1 MPASKPAA
9 SSTRR
14 ASRAAKSAAATP
26 AATNGP
32 REVLIAPAIN
42 LQRIVKSVDP
52 LGQAGAALERTLT
65 PLRAA
70 AVTKIFT
77 GFDLVHR
84 SLFNIGA
91 ILKQPPLP
99 AVLLG
104 IVEQPGGGPAVGV
117 QVELNPATL
126 GATGDPVW
134 GLTDGAGHFQ
144 LTPSPGLLIPAG
156 GVQLTVQ
163 GATARVA
170 VTVAANQVASNG
182 ALGVIVLPQAV
193 APMPQSIIASLA
205 NIAGGLSGGGQ
216 PAPPPPAATL
226 PTVTLG
232 EDNGCQ
238 LTYNGQT
245 AIDRFPYGVFF
256 RLVAPQLSIVQTFHW
271 TRLGN
276 AQIPLPLYE
285 GQVSALSGVSSY
297 ADRVPVEQPL
307 GVDGFRDQIMGM
319 GADGTFVSDE
329 TVPMAA
335 TLGLGYVLRLA
346 QRWTFQGLA
355 LGDLVYSLPL
365 APGEQQQVAV
375 FERTDTAS
383 VFESETLSE
392 SQAEQQIA
400 LADTST
406 YATFN
411 SAFDEAASGGS
422 SFSTHSDTSSWGVNF
437 LVAAG
442 GGGSSDSNGV
452 SNSWMQG
459 QRDAAENAAQTTH
472 SAAENQ
478 ASARRN
484 AARTGMRLASSS
496 ESEQVTTKTIT
507 NHNHLHALTMQYWE
521 VQRLYDVRTDVEG
534 LDFVCLVPMQ
544 IVRFMPPG
552 QPLTVGNPGALTASR
567 QAVLDRYAAII
578 KHIDVLA
585 TALPRAFQKG
595 LETLRQF
602 AGDPSAQVEPFG
614 GAAEDVIKFT
624 LVGTFIPGEEV
635 WINAV
640 TARGTRVGPAKLAP
654 PAGFALPENQ
664 FQTQDDL
671 LARLR
676 LLRVAPTGFS
686 GALALPPTLDRTQIV
701 GFEITRSF
709 RQIDYTLASPSVQN
723 LQQINGLLGG
733 LAASWLGEFLTA
745 QGPALSVPPVT
756 VHLNPA
762 QLERELGGPMVFQF
776 SASIEE
782 FDASGSPV
790 PSGTGETYANDNL
803 FGVTL
808 PPTPYPVPA
817 LQLAPM
823 LRYNEIL
830 TIEMMA
836 QHVVR
841 NTTRYS
847 KAIWASLTDEERAI
861 LLDQYTIGVP
871 PNGIA
876 DASQMIPLLDCVQNK
891 VLGFFG
897 NSMILPFSIPQ
908 SVTDAINQQQQ
919 QVAAGADQ
927 QAPAPAFDPV
937 QIKQS
942 LLAYQQQSFVS
953 PQSIIALPTRGVLGE
968 AVLGHCAS
976 GEKLDLTRFWNWQDS
991 PSDTAPAISPVT
1003 LPTTTPSIADT
1014 LTAPNT
1020 LGQLPSLINNVLTA
1034 PSPDTSLLK
1043 AMGQAAASQKD
1054 FSTALTGQAQL
1065 ASMITNAQNV
1075 SNSARAD
1082 ALKAATDLQS
1092 QAMATVGNIVGGIYG
1107 GNPTAGSSAA
1117 SAVKGGG
1124 SGGGGGSGA
1133 KGQGTSTAKSPKGK
1147 SATGGNAA
1155 GNAGDPAGDAGD
1167 AAGAA
1172 GDAGDAAG
1180 AGDLAGDAGALL
1192 A

>member
-1 MPASKPAA
+1 MA
-9 SSTRR
+9 SSKRTRR
-14 ASRAAKSAAATP
+14 NSTAAAANAPDAVRTSAA
-26 AATNGP
+26 
-32 REVLIAPAIN
+32 VN
-42 LQRIVKSVDP
+42 LKRVVKSVDP
-52 LGQAGAALERTLT
+52 LGAAGVTLEKTLT

-84 SLFNIGA
+84 SLLNIGT
-91 ILKQPPLP
+91 ILQQQPVPTL
-99 AVLLG
+99 LLG
-104 IVEQPGGGPAVGV
+104 LVEQPGGSPAVGV
-117 QVELNPATL
+117 QVELAPASL
-126 GATGDPVW
+126 SATGDPVW
-134 GLTDGAGHFQ
+134 ALTDGAGHFQ
-144 LTPSPGLLIPAG
+144 LTPPPGLLIPAG
-156 GVQLTVQ
+156 GLPLTVQ
-163 GATARVA
+163 GATARVG
-170 VTVAANQVASNG
+170 VTVPANQVASNG
-182 ALGVIVLPQAV
+182 ALGVIVLPQTV

-205 NIAGGLSGGGQ
+205 NIAGGLSGGQQ
-216 PAPPPPAATL
+216 PAPPPPAAAV

-232 EDNGCQ
+232 DDKGCQ
-238 LTYNGQT
+238 LIYSGQPS
-245 AIDRFPYGVFF
+245 IDRFPYGVFF
-256 RLVAPQLSIVQTFHW
+256 RLVAPQLSIVQTFQW
-271 TRLGN
+271 TRFGN
-276 AQIPLPLYE
+276 VRIPLPVYQ
-285 GQVSALSGVSSY
+285 GQFGTITAASY
-297 ADRVPVEQPL
+297 ADRLPVEQPL
-307 GVDGFRDQIMGM
+307 AVDGFRDQIMGLDA
-319 GADGTFVSDE
+319 GGTFGSDE

-335 TLGLGYVLRLA
+335 TLGLGYVLRLG

-365 APGEQQQVAV
+365 SPGEQQQVAV

-392 SQAEQQIA
+392 SQAQQQIA

-406 YATFN
+406 NATFN
-411 SAFDEAASGGS
+411 SAFNEAASGGS

-442 GGGSSDSNGV
+442 GGGSSDSSGV
-452 SNSWMQG
+452 SNAWMQG
-459 QRDAAENAAQTTH
+459 QRDAAENAAQATH

-478 ASARRN
+478 ASARRT
-484 AARTGMRLASSS
+484 AARTGMRLATSS

-521 VQRLYDVRTDVEG
+521 VQRLYDVRTVVED

-578 KHIDVLA
+578 KNIDVLA
-585 TALPRAFQKG
+585 TALPRGFQRG
-595 LETLRQF
+595 LATLRQF

-614 GAAEDVIKFT
+614 GAAEDVIQFA
-624 LVGTFIPGEEV
+624 LWGTFIPGEEV
-635 WINAV
+635 WISAV
-640 TARGTRVGPAKLAP
+640 TATGTRVGPTKLTP
-654 PAGFALPENQ
+654 PDGFKLPDNQ

-671 LARLR
+671 LAYLRTQRL
-676 LLRVAPTGFS
+676 VQTKFS
-686 GALALPPTLDRTQIV
+686 GALALRPTLDRTQVV

-709 RQIDYTLASPSVQN
+709 RQIDYTLVPTAVQN
-723 LQQINGLLGG
+723 LQRINDVLGNPADW
-733 LAASWLGEFLTA
+733 LANFLTA
-745 QGPALSVPPVT
+745 QGSTLSVPPVT
-756 VHLNPA
+756 VHLGPS
-762 QLERELGGPMVFQF
+762 QLENELGGPMAFQF
-776 SASIEE
+776 TAAIEE
-782 FDASGSPV
+782 FDASGNPT
-790 PSGTGETYANDNL
+790 PPANGETYASDSL
-803 FGVTL
+803 FGITL

-847 KAIWASLTDEERAI
+847 KAVWASLTDEERAI
-861 LLDQYTIGVP
+861 LLDEYTIGVP
-871 PNGIA
+871 ANGIA
-876 DASQMIPLLDCVQNK
+876 DASQMIPLLDCIQNK

-897 NSMILPFSIPQ
+897 NSMIVPFSIPQ
-908 SVTDAINQQQQ
+908 SVTDTINQQQ
-919 QVAAGADQ
+919 AEGDAKGK
-927 QAPAPAFDPV
+927 AFDPV

-968 AVLGHCAS
+968 AVLGHCPS

-991 PSDTAPAISPVT
+991 PSDTAPTISPVT

-1034 PSPDTSLLK
+1034 PAPDTSLLK

-1054 FSTALTGQAQL
+1054 FDTALTGQTQL
-1065 ASMITNAQNV
+1065 ASLLTNAQNV

-1117 SAVKGGG
+1117 AAVKGGG
-1124 SGGGGGSGA
+1124 SGANSGSAGKGTSKDTSAKKKSGTSNDAKSKSDTGDGA
-1133 KGQGTSTAKSPKGK
+1133 KGNGD
-1147 SATGGNAA
+1147 TGDDAA
-1155 GNAGDPAGDAGD
+1155 GNGGTDI
-1167 AAGAA
+1167 
-1172 GDAGDAAG
+1172 
-1180 AGDLAGDAGALL
+1180 LEV
-1192 A
+1192 

>member
-1 MPASKPAA
+1 MGRLLVPSSKQAP
-9 SSTRR
+9 SSSRR
-14 ASRAAKSAAATP
+14 ASRAATP
-26 AATNGP
+26 AASKRPGAAVDVPST
-32 REVLIAPAIN
+32 N

-52 LGQAGAALERTLT
+52 LGAAGARLENVLT

-70 AVTKIFT
+70 AVSKIFT
-77 GFDLVHR
+77 GFDQVHR
-84 SLFNIGA
+84 SLFNIGT

-99 AVLLG
+99 PVLLG
-104 IVEQPGGGPAVGV
+104 IVEQPGGAPAVGV
-117 QVELNPATL
+117 QVALDPAAL

-134 GLTDGAGHFQ
+134 ALTDAAGHFQ
-144 LTPSPGLLIPAG
+144 LKPPAGLLVPAG
-156 GVQLTVQ
+156 GLPLTVQ

-170 VTVAANQVASNG
+170 VTVAAGQVASNG
-182 ALGVIVLPQAV
+182 ALGVIALPQV
-193 APMPQSIIASLA
+193 VTPMPQSIIASLA
-205 NIAGGLSGGGQ
+205 SIAGGLSGGGQ
-216 PAPPPPAATL
+216 PAPPPVAAAV

-232 EDNGCQ
+232 QEDGCQ
-238 LTYNGQT
+238 LIYNGQA

-256 RLVAPQLSIVQTFHW
+256 RLVAPQLSIVQSFRWH
-271 TRLGN
+271 RLGE
-276 AQIPLPLYE
+276 ARIPLPVYQ
-285 GQVSALSGVSSY
+285 GQAGGISGESSY

-307 GVDGFRDQIMGM
+307 GVDGFRDQIMGL
-319 GADGTFVSDE
+319 GPGGTFGSDE

-383 VFESETLSE
+383 VFESETLSQ

-406 YATFN
+406 HATFN

-422 SFSTHSDTSSWGVNF
+422 SFATHSDTSSWGANF

-472 SAAENQ
+472 SAAESQ

-496 ESEQVTTKTIT
+496 ESEQVTTRTIT

-521 VQRLYDVRTDVEG
+521 VQRLYDVRTVVED

-552 QPLTVGNPGALTASR
+552 QPLTVGDPGVLTASR

-578 KHIDVLA
+578 KHVDVLA
-585 TALPRAFQKG
+585 TALPRNFQKG
-595 LETLRQF
+595 LVTLRQF

-614 GAAEDVIKFT
+614 GAAQDVIQFS
-624 LVGTFIPGEEV
+624 LSGTFIPGEGV
-635 WINAV
+635 WISAV
-640 TARGTRVGPAKLAP
+640 TATGTRVGPAWLSPPDGFKLP
-654 PAGFALPENQ
+654 DDQ
-664 FQTQDDL
+664 FQTRDDL
-671 LARLR
+671 LAYLR
-676 LLRVAPTGFS
+676 ALRFLQTKFT

-709 RQIDYTLASPSVQN
+709 RQIDYTLAPSAVQN
-723 LQQINGLLGG
+723 LQKINDALGNPADW
-733 LAASWLGEFLTA
+733 LANFITA
-745 QGPALSVPPVT
+745 QGATLSVPPVT
-756 VHLNPA
+756 VHLSPSV
-762 QLERELGGPMVFQF
+762 LEGELGGPMIFQF
-776 SASIEE
+776 TAGIEE
-782 FDASGSPV
+782 FDASGNPL
-790 PSGTGETYANDNL
+790 PSGKGETYANDSL

-817 LQLAPM
+817 LQLAPV

-830 TIEMMA
+830 TIESMA

-847 KAIWASLTDEERAI
+847 KAVWASLTDEERAI

-871 PNGIA
+871 SNGIA

-908 SVTDAINQQQQ
+908 SVTDAINRQQQA
-919 QVAAGADQ
+919 AAGEGQ
-927 QAPAPAFDPV
+927 QGLAFDPV
-937 QIKQS
+937 QVKQS

-953 PQSIIALPTRGVLGE
+953 PQSTIALPTRGVLGE
-968 AVLGHCAS
+968 AVLGHCPS

-1014 LTAPNT
+1014 LTAPNS
-1020 LGQLPSLINNVLTA
+1020 LGQLPSLINNVLAA

-1043 AMGQAAASQKD
+1043 ALGEAAASQKD
-1054 FSTALTGQAQL
+1054 FSTSLTGQAQL
-1065 ASMITNAQNV
+1065 ASLITNAQNV

-1082 ALKAATDLQS
+1082 ALKQATDLQS

-1117 SAVKGGG
+1117 AAVKGGG
-1124 SGGGGGSGA
+1124 SAGA
-1133 KGQGTSTAKSPKGK
+1133 GQGKSNAKPKAKSSKDSSGSSDK
-1147 SATGGNAA
+1147 AA
-1155 GNAGDPAGDAGD
+1155 GDSAGSGDAG
-1167 AAGAA
+1167 A
-1172 GDAGDAAG
+1172 GDAG
-1180 AGDLAGDAGALL
+1180 AGDLAGSAGDLL

>member
-1 MPASKPAA
+1 MPTSGNA
-9 SSTRR
+9 SSSPRR
-14 ASRAAKSAAATP
+14 TSRAASAAPGETL
-26 AATNGP
+26 T
-32 REVLIAPAIN
+32 APAVN
-42 LQRIVKSVDP
+42 LQRIVQSVDP
-52 LGQAGAALERTLT
+52 LGQSGAALEATLT

-70 AVTKIFT
+70 AVTKIYT

-84 SLFNIGA
+84 SLTNIGA
-91 ILKQPPLP
+91 ILQQSPLP
-99 AVLLG
+99 SVLLG
-104 IVEQPGGGPAVGV
+104 LLQQPGGGPAVGV
-117 QVELNPATL
+117 QVELNPAAL

-134 GLTDGAGHFQ
+134 ALTDGAGHFT
-144 LTPSPGLLIPAG
+144 LTPPPGLLIPAG
-156 GVQLTVQ
+156 GVPFTVQ
-163 GATARVA
+163 GATVSAE
-170 VTVAANQVASNG
+170 VTVAANRIASNG
-182 ALGVIVLPQAV
+182 VLGVIVLPQTV
-193 APMPQSIIASLA
+193 DPMPQSIIASLA
-205 NIAGGLSGGGQ
+205 NITAGLSGGAQ
-216 PAPPPPAATL
+216 PVTPPPAAAL
-226 PTVTLG
+226 PRVTLG

-238 LTYNGQT
+238 LTYNGQA

-256 RLVAPQLSIVQTFHW
+256 RLVAPQLSIVQAFHW
-271 TRLGN
+271 TRFSGVR
-276 AQIPLPLYE
+276 IPLPLYQ
-285 GQVSALSGVSSY
+285 GQIGGVSGAASY
-297 ADRVPVEQPL
+297 TDRVPVEQPL
-307 GVDGFRDQIMGM
+307 AVDGFRDQIMGL
-319 GADGTFVSDE
+319 GAGGTFVSDE

-335 TLGLGYVLRLA
+335 TLGLGYVLKLS

-355 LGDLVYSLPL
+355 LGNLVYSLPL

-406 YATFN
+406 FATFN

-422 SFSTHSDTSSWGVNF
+422 SFATKSDTSSWGVNF

-442 GGGSSDSNGV
+442 GGGSSDSSGV
-452 SNSWMQG
+452 SNSWLQG
-459 QRDAAENAAQTTH
+459 QRDSAQNAAQTTH

-484 AARTGMRLASSS
+484 AARTGMRLATSS

-521 VQRLYDVRTDVEG
+521 VQRLYDVRTEVND

-585 TALPRAFQKG
+585 TALPRQFQKG
-595 LETLRQF
+595 LATLRQF

-614 GAAEDVIKFT
+614 GAAEDVIQFN
-624 LVGTFIPGEEV
+624 LMGTFIPGEEV

-640 TARGTRVGPAKLAP
+640 TGRGTRVGPARLAP

-664 FQTQDDL
+664 FQSQDDL
-671 LARLR
+671 LAFLR
-676 LLRVAPTGFS
+676 ALRVAPTGFT

-709 RQIDYTLASPSVQN
+709 RQIDYTLASPPVQT
-723 LQQINGLLGG
+723 LQQINGFFGG
-733 LAASWLGEFLTA
+733 TGSDWLGDFLTA
-745 QGPALSVPPVT
+745 QGSALSVPPVT
-756 VHLNPA
+756 VHLTPS
-762 QLERELGGPMVFQF
+762 QLESELGGPMIFQF
-776 SASIEE
+776 IAGIEE
-782 FDASGSPV
+782 FDASGNPI
-790 PSGTGETYANDNL
+790 PSGKGETYANDNL

-836 QHVVR
+836 QHVIR

-847 KAIWASLTDEERAI
+847 KAVWASLTDEERAI
-861 LLDQYTIGVP
+861 LLDEYTIGVP
-871 PNGIA
+871 TNGIA

-908 SVTDAINQQQQ
+908 SVTDAINEQQ
-919 QVAAGADQ
+919 QVPVGEAG
-927 QAPAPAFDPV
+927 QAPAAPAFDPV

-953 PQSIIALPTRGVLGE
+953 PQSIIALPTQGVLGE
-968 AVLGHCAS
+968 AVLGHCPS

-1003 LPTTTPSIADT
+1003 LPTTSPSIADT

-1020 LGQLPSLINNVLTA
+1020 LGQLPSLINNVLSA

-1043 AMGQAAASQKD
+1043 AMSQAAASQKD
-1054 FSTALTGQAQL
+1054 FDTGLTGQAQL

-1075 SNSARAD
+1075 SNAARGD

-1124 SGGGGGSGA
+1124 SGGGGASAGKA
-1133 KGQGTSTAKSPKGK
+1133 KGK
-1147 SATGGNAA
+1147 SKAKSAKGTSNNGGGGGGAGTGGDAS
-1155 GNAGDPAGDAGD
+1155 GGAGDAGD
-1167 AAGAA
+1167 AAG
-1172 GDAGDAAG
+1172 G
-1180 AGDLAGDAGALL
+1180 ADLAGDAGDLL

>member
-1 MPASKPAA
+1 MATSKRAP
-9 SSTRR
+9 SSTGT
-14 ASRAAKSAAATP
+14 AATAAANVP
-26 AATNGP
+26 DAVAT
-32 REVLIAPAIN
+32 APAIN
-42 LQRIVKSVDP
+42 LQRVVKSVDP
-52 LGQAGAALERTLT
+52 LGQAGAELEKTLT
-65 PLRAA
+65 PLRAM

-77 GFDLVHR
+77 GFDQVHR
-84 SLFNIGA
+84 SLINIGA
-91 ILKQPPLP
+91 ILQLQPLP

-104 IVEQPGGGPAVGV
+104 IVQQPGGSPAIGV
-117 QVELNPATL
+117 QVELFPTAL

-134 GLTDGAGHFQ
+134 ALTDSTGHFQ
-144 LTPSPGLLIPAG
+144 LQSPPGLLIPAAG
-156 GVQLTVQ
+156 LPLTVQ
-163 GATARVA
+163 GATVRVD
-170 VTVAANQVASNG
+170 VTVAANLIASNG
-182 ALGVIVLPQAV
+182 ALGVITLPQAV
-193 APMPQSIIASLA
+193 SPMPQSIIASLA

-216 PAPPPPAATL
+216 PAPPPPAVAV

-238 LTYNGQT
+238 LTYNGQPS
-245 AIDRFPYGVFF
+245 IDRFPYGVFF
-256 RLVAPQLSIVQTFHW
+256 RLVAPQLSIFQAFHR
-271 TRLGN
+271 TRFGGID
-276 AQIPLPLYE
+276 IPLPVYAN
-285 GQVSALSGVSSY
+285 QANGVLGTSSY

-307 GVDGFRDQIMGM
+307 GVDGFRDQIMGL
-319 GADGTFVSDE
+319 GSGGTFVSDE

-335 TLGLGYVLRLA
+335 TLGLGYVLKLA

-383 VFESETLSE
+383 VFESESLTE
-392 SQAEQQIA
+392 SQAQQQQA

-406 YATFN
+406 NATFN
-411 SAFDEAASGGS
+411 SAFNEAASGGS

-442 GGGSSDSNGV
+442 GGGSSDSSGV

-478 ASARRN
+478 ASARRS
-484 AARTGMRLASSS
+484 AARTGMRLATSS

-521 VQRLYDVRTDVEG
+521 VQRLYDVRTVVED

-544 IVRFMPPG
+544 VVRFMPPG
-552 QPLTVGNPGALTASR
+552 QPLTVGNPATLTASR
-567 QAVLDRYAAII
+567 QAVLNRYAAII

-585 TALPRAFQKG
+585 TALPRPFQKG
-595 LETLRQF
+595 LTTLRQF

-614 GAAEDVIKFT
+614 GAAEDVIQFT
-624 LVGTFIPGEEV
+624 LWGTFVPGEEV

-640 TARGTRVGPAKLAP
+640 TSIGTRVGPAKLAP
-654 PAGFALPENQ
+654 AGGAFNLPDNLYQSE
-664 FQTQDDL
+664 DDVL
-671 LARLR
+671 GALR
-676 LLRVAPTGFS
+676 LLRLEQRQFN

-709 RQIDYTLASPSVQN
+709 RQIDYTLASPALQN
-723 LQQINGLLGG
+723 LQQINGTFGG
-733 LAASWLGEFLTA
+733 TAADWLADFFAA

-756 VHLNPA
+756 VHLNPS

-776 SASIEE
+776 TAKIEE
-782 FDASGSPV
+782 FDSSGNPL
-790 PSGTGETYANDNL
+790 PSGNGETYANDNL

-830 TIEMMA
+830 TIETMA

-871 PNGIA
+871 PNGVA

-908 SVTDAINQQQQ
+908 SVTDSLNQQANANQPPAN
-919 QVAAGADQ
+919 VAVERPAAA
-927 QAPAPAFDPV
+927 QAPTPAFDPV

-968 AVLGHCAS
+968 AVLGHCPS

-991 PSDTAPAISPVT
+991 PSDTAPTISPVT
-1003 LPTTTPSIADT
+1003 LPTTTPSIADN

-1054 FSTALTGQAQL
+1054 FDTALTGQTQL
-1065 ASMITNAQNV
+1065 AGLLTNAQNV

-1117 SAVKGGG
+1117 SAVRG
-1124 SGGGGGSGA
+1124 GGGGGSAA
-1133 KGQGTSTAKSPKGK
+1133 KDKPAGKDKPAAKDKTAKDKK
-1147 SATGGNAA
+1147 STTGDSQDKSDASDQTTDASDAA
-1155 GNAGDPAGDAGD
+1155 DAGD
-1167 AAGAA
+1167 VM
-1172 GDAGDAAG
+1172 DV
-1180 AGDLAGDAGALL
+1180 
-1192 A
+1192 

>member
-1 MPASKPAA
+1 VPASKRAA
-9 SSTRR
+9 SSTRG
-14 ASRAAKSAAATP
+14 ASQAATP
-26 AATNGP
+26 AAANGP
-32 REVLIAPAIN
+32 SGALTPPTIN
-42 LQRIVKSVDP
+42 LQRIVQSVDP
-52 LGQAGAALERTLT
+52 LGQAGAALESTLT

-84 SLFNIGA
+84 SLTNIGA
-91 ILKQPPLP
+91 ILQQPPLP

-104 IVEQPGGGPAVGV
+104 LVEQPGGAPAVGV

-134 GLTDGAGHFQ
+134 ALTNGVGHFQ
-144 LTPSPGLLIPAG
+144 LTSPPGLLIPAG
-156 GVQLTVQ
+156 GLQLTVQ
-163 GATARVA
+163 GATVRVA
-170 VTVAANQVASNG
+170 VTVPANQVASSG
-182 ALGVIVLPQAV
+182 AVGVIVLPQVV

-216 PAPPPPAATL
+216 PAPPAPTAAL

-232 EDNGCQ
+232 EDDGCQ
-238 LTYNGQT
+238 LTYNGQA

-271 TRLGN
+271 ARLGN
-276 AQIPLPLYE
+276 ARIPLPLYE
-285 GQVSALSGVSSY
+285 GQAGVFSGTSSY

-307 GVDGFRDQIMGM
+307 GVDGFRDQIMGL
-319 GADGTFVSDE
+319 GANGTFGSDE

-335 TLGLGYVLRLA
+335 TLGLGYVLKLA
-346 QRWTFQGLA
+346 QRWTYQGLA

-375 FERTDTAS
+375 FERIDTAS

-392 SQAEQQIA
+392 SQAQQQIA

-406 YATFN
+406 NATFN

-521 VQRLYDVRTDVEG
+521 VQRLYDVRTEVED

-552 QPLTVGNPGALTASR
+552 QPLTVGDPNALTASR

-602 AGDPSAQVEPFG
+602 AGDPSAEVEPFG
-614 GAAEDVIKFT
+614 GAAEDVIKFN
-624 LVGTFIPGEEV
+624 LLGTFIPGEEV

-640 TARGTRVGPAKLAP
+640 TAMGTRVGPAKLAP

-676 LLRVAPTGFS
+676 LQRVVPTPFS

-756 VHLNPA
+756 VHLTPSK
-762 QLERELGGPMVFQF
+762 LESELGGPMVFQF
-776 SASIEE
+776 TANIEE
-782 FDASGSPV
+782 FDATGNPL
-790 PSGTGETYANDNL
+790 PTGKGETYANDNL

-836 QHVVR
+836 QHVLR

-847 KAIWASLTDEERAI
+847 KAVWASLTDEERAI

-919 QVAAGADQ
+919 APAGADG
-927 QAPAPAFDPV
+927 QAQAPAFDPV

-968 AVLGHCAS
+968 AVLGHCPS

-1065 ASMITNAQNV
+1065 ASLITNAQNV

-1124 SGGGGGSGA
+1124 SGSGGGSGA
-1133 KGQGTSTAKSPKGK
+1133 KGTGKSTNSAKGK
-1147 SATGGNAA
+1147 SAGGANAA
-1155 GNAGDPAGDAGD
+1155 GGAGDAAGNAGD

>member
-1 MPASKPAA
+1 MPASKRAA

-14 ASRAAKSAAATP
+14 TSRAATP
-26 AATNGP
+26 AAANGP
-32 REVLIAPAIN
+32 GEVLKAPAIN
-42 LQRIVKSVDP
+42 LQRIVQSVDP
-52 LGQAGAALERTLT
+52 LGQAGAALESTLT

-91 ILKQPPLP
+91 ILQQPPLP

-104 IVEQPGGGPAVGV
+104 LVEQPGGGPAVGV

-134 GLTDGAGHFQ
+134 ALTNGAGHFL
-144 LTPSPGLLIPAG
+144 LTPPPGLLIPAG
-156 GVQLTVQ
+156 GLQLTVQ

-170 VTVAANQVASNG
+170 VTVPANQVASNG
-182 ALGVIVLPQAV
+182 AVGVIVLPQVV

-216 PAPPPPAATL
+216 PAPPAPTAAL

-238 LTYNGQT
+238 LTYNGQA

-271 TRLGN
+271 ARLGN
-276 AQIPLPLYE
+276 ARIPLPLYE
-285 GQVSALSGVSSY
+285 GQAGVFSGVSSY

-307 GVDGFRDQIMGM
+307 GIDGFRDQIMGL
-319 GADGTFVSDE
+319 GADGTFGSDE

-335 TLGLGYVLRLA
+335 TLGLGYVLKLA
-346 QRWTFQGLA
+346 QRWTYQGLA

-375 FERTDTAS
+375 FERTDIAS

-392 SQAEQQIA
+392 SQAQQQIA

-406 YATFN
+406 NATFN

-478 ASARRN
+478 ASARRS

-521 VQRLYDVRTDVEG
+521 VQRLYDVRTEVED

-552 QPLTVGNPGALTASR
+552 QPLTVGDPNALTASR

-578 KHIDVLA
+578 KHIDVLG

-614 GAAEDVIKFT
+614 GVAEDVIQFN
-624 LVGTFIPGEEV
+624 LMGTFIPGEEV

-640 TARGTRVGPAKLAP
+640 TAMGTRVGPAKLAP

-676 LLRVAPTGFS
+676 LQRVAPTPFS

-745 QGPALSVPPVT
+745 QGSALSVPPVT
-756 VHLNPA
+756 VHLTPSK
-762 QLERELGGPMVFQF
+762 LESELGGPMVFQF
-776 SASIEE
+776 TANIEE
-782 FDASGSPV
+782 FDAAGNPL
-790 PSGTGETYANDNL
+790 PTGKGETYANDNL

-847 KAIWASLTDEERAI
+847 KAVWASLTDEERAI

-919 QVAAGADQ
+919 AAAGADA
-927 QAPAPAFDPV
+927 QAQAPAFDPV

-968 AVLGHCAS
+968 AVLGHCPS

-1043 AMGQAAASQKD
+1043 ALGQAAASQKD

-1065 ASMITNAQNV
+1065 ASLITNAQNV

-1124 SGGGGGSGA
+1124 SGNGGGSGA
-1133 KGQGTSTAKSPKGK
+1133 KGTGKSTKSAKGK
-1147 SATGGNAA
+1147 SAAGGNTAGGAGDAA
-1155 GNAGDPAGDAGD
+1155 GNAGD

>member
-1 MPASKPAA
+1 VPTSRRAASKSRTATA
-9 SSTRR
+9 STGSPNE
-14 ASRAAKSAAATP
+14 AV
-26 AATNGP
+26 G
-32 REVLIAPAIN
+32 APSIN
-42 LQRIVKSVDP
+42 LQRIVRSVDP
-52 LGQAGAALERTLT
+52 LSQAGAALQTTLT

-70 AVTKIFT
+70 AVTKIYT
-77 GFDLVHR
+77 AFDLVHR
-84 SLFNIGA
+84 GLINIGT
-91 ILKQPPLP
+91 ILQQSPLP

-104 IVEQPGGGPAVGV
+104 LVEQPGGGPAVGV
-117 QVELNPATL
+117 QVELAPSAL
-126 GATGDPVW
+126 GGTGDPVW
-134 GLTDGAGHFQ
+134 ALTDGAGHFQ
-144 LTPSPGLLIPAG
+144 LTPPPGLLIPAG
-156 GVQLTVQ
+156 GLPLTVQ
-163 GATARVA
+163 GATARVT
-170 VTVAANQVASNG
+170 VTVAANLIASNG

-216 PAPPPPAATL
+216 PVPAPPAAAV

-238 LTYNGQT
+238 LTYNGQ
-245 AIDRFPYGVFF
+245 ASIDRFPYGVFY
-256 RLVAPQLSIVQTFHW
+256 RLVAPQLSIFQAFHW
-271 TRLGN
+271 TRFGGIR
-276 AQIPLPLYE
+276 IPLPAYL
-285 GQVSALSGVSSY
+285 GQAAGVLGESSY
-297 ADRVPVEQPL
+297 TDRVPVEQPL
-307 GVDGFRDQIMGM
+307 AVDGFRDQIMGL
-319 GADGTFVSDE
+319 GAGGTFVSDE

-335 TLGLGYVLRLA
+335 TLGLGYVLKLS

-392 SQAEQQIA
+392 SQAQQQLA

-406 YATFN
+406 NATFN
-411 SAFDEAASGGS
+411 SAFEEAASGGS
-422 SFSTHSDTSSWGVNF
+422 SFHTNSDTVSGGANF
-437 LVAAG
+437 LVWSASA
-442 GGGSSDSNGV
+442 GSSSSSGN

-459 QRDAAENAAQTTH
+459 QRDAAEDAAQTTH

-484 AARTGMRLASSS
+484 AARTGMRLATSS
-496 ESEQVTTKTIT
+496 ESEQITTRTIT

-521 VQRLYDVRTDVEG
+521 VQRLYDVRTAVDDLE
-534 LDFVCLVPMQ
+534 FVCLVPMQ

-552 QPLTVGNPGALTASR
+552 QPLTVGDPGTLTASR
-567 QAVLDRYAAII
+567 QAVLNRYAAII

-585 TALPRAFQKG
+585 VALPRSFQKG
-595 LETLRQF
+595 LATLRQF

-624 LVGTFIPGEEV
+624 LMGTFIPGEDV
-635 WINAV
+635 WISAV
-640 TARGTRVGPAKLAP
+640 TATGTRVGPAKLAP
-654 PAGFALPENQ
+654 PSGFTIPENK
-664 FQTQDDL
+664 FQSQDDL
-671 LARLR
+671 LAYLR
-676 LLRVAPTGFS
+676 LLRIAPTAFS

-709 RQIDYTLASPSVQN
+709 RQIDYTLASTPTHN
-723 LQQINGLLGG
+723 LQEIAGIIGAVTGDWLGDF
-733 LAASWLGEFLTA
+733 LAA
-745 QGPALSVPPVT
+745 QGSNLSVPPVT
-756 VHLNPA
+756 VHLSPS
-762 QLERELGGPMVFQF
+762 QLERELGGPLLYQF
-776 SASIEE
+776 LASIEE
-782 FDASGSPV
+782 FDASGNPV
-790 PSGTGETYANDNL
+790 ASGKGETYANDSL
-803 FGVTL
+803 FGITL

-830 TIEMMA
+830 TVEMMA

-847 KAIWASLTDEERAI
+847 KAVWASLTDEERAI
-861 LLDQYTIGVP
+861 LLDEYTIGVP
-871 PNGIA
+871 PNGIE

-919 QVAAGADQ
+919 VQVPGDG
-927 QAPAPAFDPV
+927 QAPPAPAFDPV

-968 AVLGHCAS
+968 AVLGHCPS
-976 GEKLDLTRFWNWQDS
+976 GEKLDMTRFWNWQDS
-991 PSDTAPAISPVT
+991 PSDTAPAIAPVT

-1014 LTAPNT
+1014 LTAPNS
-1020 LGQLPSLINNVLTA
+1020 LGQLPTLINNVLTA

-1054 FSTALTGQAQL
+1054 FDTALTGQTQL
-1065 ASMITNAQNV
+1065 ASLITNAQNV

-1117 SAVKGGG
+1117 SAIKSGG
-1124 SGGGGGSGA
+1124 SGDAGGSKA
-1133 KGQGTSTAKSPKGK
+1133 KGKAKPKAAPAKDK
-1147 SATGGNAA
+1147 SDKGDKKDDSGDK
-1155 GNAGDPAGDAGD
+1155 AGDGGDAGD
-1167 AAGAA
+1167 AGAA
-1172 GDAGDAAG
+1172 DNAG
-1180 AGDLAGDAGALL
+1180 AGDLADNAGTLL

>member
-1 MPASKPAA
+1 MAPSKRVP
-9 SSTRR
+9 SS
-14 ASRAAKSAAATP
+14 ARAATST
-26 AATNGP
+26 ATNVP
-32 REVLIAPAIN
+32 KEVLTAPAIN

-52 LGQAGAALERTLT
+52 LGQAGAALESTLT

-84 SLFNIGA
+84 SLFNIGT
-91 ILKQPPLP
+91 ILQQQPLP
-99 AVLLG
+99 ALLLG
-104 IVEQPGGGPAVGV
+104 LVEQPGGGPAVGV
-117 QVELNPATL
+117 QVELAPASL

-134 GLTDGAGHFQ
+134 ALTDGAGHFQ
-144 LTPSPGLLIPAG
+144 LTPPPGLLIPAG
-156 GVQLTVQ
+156 GLPLTVQ
-163 GATARVA
+163 GATARVG
-170 VTVAANQVASNG
+170 VTVPANQVASNG
-182 ALGVIVLPQAV
+182 ALGVIVLPQTV

-216 PAPPPPAATL
+216 PALPPPAASV
-226 PTVTLG
+226 PTITLG
-232 EDNGCQ
+232 ENNGCQ
-238 LTYNGQT
+238 LIYNGQPS
-245 AIDRFPYGVFF
+245 IDRFPYGVFF
-256 RLVAPQLSIVQTFHW
+256 RLVAPQLSIVQAFHW
-271 TRLGN
+271 TRFGN
-276 AQIPLPLYE
+276 IKIPLPIYE
-285 GQVSALSGVSSY
+285 NQATGISGTASY

-307 GVDGFRDQIMGM
+307 AIDGFRDQIMGLDA
-319 GADGTFVSDE
+319 GGIFGSDE

-383 VFESETLSE
+383 VFESESLTE
-392 SQAEQQIA
+392 SQSQQQIA

-406 YATFN
+406 NATFN

-442 GGGSSDSNGV
+442 GGGSSDSSGV

-478 ASARRN
+478 ASARRS
-484 AARTGMRLASSS
+484 AARTGMRLATSS
-496 ESEQVTTKTIT
+496 ESEQITTRTIT

-521 VQRLYDVRTDVEG
+521 VQRLYDVRTVVED

-552 QPLTVGNPGALTASR
+552 QPLTVGNPGTLTASR
-567 QAVLDRYAAII
+567 QAVLNRYAAII

-595 LETLRQF
+595 LTTLRQF

-614 GAAEDVIKFT
+614 GSAEDVIQFS
-624 LVGTFIPGEEV
+624 LIGTFIPGEDV

-640 TARGTRVGPAKLAP
+640 TATGTRVGPAKLAP
-654 PAGFALPENQ
+654 PSNFTLLENTYQ
-664 FQTQDDL
+664 SQDDL
-671 LARLR
+671 LGALR
-676 LLRVAPTGFS
+676 LQRITPTTFS

-709 RQIDYTLASPSVQN
+709 RQIDYTLASPAIKN
-723 LQQINGLLGG
+723 LLQINGTFGG
-733 LAASWLGEFLTA
+733 TAADWLANFFAA

-756 VHLNPA
+756 VHLSPS

-776 SASIEE
+776 TAGIEE
-782 FDASGSPV
+782 FDASGNPV
-790 PSGTGETYANDNL
+790 PTGKGETYANDNL
-803 FGVTL
+803 FGITL

-830 TIEMMA
+830 TIETMA

-847 KAIWASLTDEERAI
+847 KAVWASLTDEERAI

-876 DASQMIPLLDCVQNK
+876 DATQMIPLLDCVQNK

-908 SVTDAINQQQQ
+908 SVTDSLNQQQPGRAEGQ
-919 QVAAGADQ
+919 
-927 QAPAPAFDPV
+927 PPAFDPV

-968 AVLGHCAS
+968 AVLGHCPS

-991 PSDTAPAISPVT
+991 PSDTAPTISPVT

-1054 FSTALTGQAQL
+1054 FDTALTGQTQL
-1065 ASMITNAQNV
+1065 ASLLTNAQNV

-1124 SGGGGGSGA
+1124 SGSGGSGSKDKSKSKSKSKPKDQSA
-1133 KGQGTSTAKSPKGK
+1133 KKKSD
-1147 SATGGNAA
+1147 N
-1155 GNAGDPAGDAGD
+1155 GDDSKDDSDSSDDTNGDSDIGDD
-1167 AAGAA
+1167 AADDGAA
-1172 GDAGDAAG
+1172 DILDV
-1180 AGDLAGDAGALL
+1180 
-1192 A
+1192 

>member
-1 MPASKPAA
+1 VAPSKRAP
-9 SSTRR
+9 SSTRT
-14 ASRAAKSAAATP
+14 ATP
-26 AATNGP
+26 TATNVSK
-32 REVLIAPAIN
+32 EVLTAPAIN

-52 LGQAGAALERTLT
+52 LGQAGAALESTLT
-65 PLRAA
+65 RLRAA

-77 GFDLVHR
+77 AFDLVHR
-84 SLFNIGA
+84 SLVNIGT
-91 ILKQPPLP
+91 ILHQQPLP
-99 AVLLG
+99 ALLLG
-104 IVEQPGGGPAVGV
+104 LVEQPGGGPAVGV
-117 QVELNPATL
+117 QVELAPTSL
-126 GATGDPVW
+126 GATGNSVW
-134 GLTDGAGHFQ
+134 ALTDGAGHFQ
-144 LTPSPGLLIPAG
+144 LTPPPGLLIPAG
-156 GVQLTVQ
+156 GLPLTVQ
-163 GATARVA
+163 GATARVG
-170 VTVAANQVASNG
+170 VTVPARQVASNG
-182 ALGVIVLPQAV
+182 ALGVIVLPQVV

-205 NIAGGLSGGGQ
+205 NIAGGLSGGAQ
-216 PAPPPPAATL
+216 PTQPPPVAAL
-226 PTVTLG
+226 PNVTLG
-232 EDNGCQ
+232 EDKGCQ
-238 LTYNGQT
+238 FVYNGQT

-256 RLVAPQLSIVQTFHW
+256 RLVAPQLSIVQAFNW
-271 TRLGN
+271 IEIGN
-276 AQIPLPLYE
+276 IKIPLPVYANQAA
-285 GQVSALSGVSSY
+285 GISGTPSY
-297 ADRVPVEQPL
+297 ADRVPVEQPMAI
-307 GVDGFRDQIMGM
+307 DGFRDQIMGLDA
-319 GADGTFVSDE
+319 GGIFGSDE

-383 VFESETLSE
+383 VFESETLTE
-392 SQAEQQIA
+392 SQAQQQMA

-406 YATFN
+406 NATFN

-442 GGGSSDSNGV
+442 GGGSSDSNGG

-478 ASARRN
+478 ASARRT

-521 VQRLYDVRTDVEG
+521 VQRLYDVRTVVED

-552 QPLTVGNPGALTASR
+552 QPLTVGDPGTLTASR
-567 QAVLDRYAAII
+567 QAVLNRYAAII

-585 TALPRAFQKG
+585 TALPREFQKG
-595 LETLRQF
+595 LTTLRQF

-614 GAAEDVIKFT
+614 GAAEDVIQFT
-624 LVGTFIPGEEV
+624 LFGTFIPGEDV
-635 WINAV
+635 SINAV
-640 TARGTRVGPAKLAP
+640 TATGTRVGPAKLAP
-654 PAGFALPENQ
+654 AGGAFNLPDNLQSE
-664 FQTQDDL
+664 DDV
-671 LARLR
+671 LAA
-676 LLRVAPTGFS
+676 LRVMRFAPKRFS

-701 GFEITRSF
+701 GFEITRAF
-709 RQIDYTLASPSVQN
+709 RQIDYTLTSPALQN
-723 LQQINGLLGG
+723 LQQISSTFGG
-733 LAASWLGEFLTA
+733 TTADWLANFFAA
-745 QGPALSVPPVT
+745 QGAALSVPPVT
-756 VHLNPA
+756 VHLPPS

-776 SASIEE
+776 SANIEE
-782 FDASGSPV
+782 FDASGNPV
-790 PSGTGETYANDNL
+790 AATGKGETYANDTL

-830 TIEMMA
+830 TIETMA

-847 KAIWASLTDEERAI
+847 KAVWASLTDEERAI

-876 DASQMIPLLDCVQNK
+876 DASQLIPLLDCVQNK

-908 SVTDAINQQQQ
+908 SVTDSFNQQAKGDAQGQ
-919 QVAAGADQ
+919 T
-927 QAPAPAFDPV
+927 PAFDPV

-968 AVLGHCAS
+968 AVLGHCPS
-976 GEKLDLTRFWNWQDS
+976 GEKLDLTRFWNWQNS
-991 PSDTAPAISPVT
+991 PSDTAPTIAPVT
-1003 LPTTTPSIADT
+1003 LPTTTPSIAAN

-1020 LGQLPSLINNVLTA
+1020 LGQLPNLINNVLTA
-1034 PSPDTSLLK
+1034 PAPDTSLLK

-1054 FSTALTGQAQL
+1054 FDTALTGQTQL
-1065 ASMITNAQNV
+1065 ASLLTNAQNV

-1117 SAVKGGG
+1117 SAVKGGSSSKDG
-1124 SGGGGGSGA
+1124 SGG
-1133 KGQGTSTAKSPKGK
+1133 KGK
-1147 SATGGNAA
+1147 SKKKKKKSGKSKSGA
-1155 GNAGDPAGDAGD
+1155 GNKDKNKSDNNDDSNDDSDDNDSEDD
-1167 AAGAA
+1167 AADD
-1172 GDAGDAAG
+1172 GDTGISDV
-1180 AGDLAGDAGALL
+1180 
-1192 A
+1192 

>member
-1 MPASKPAA
+1 
-9 SSTRR
+9 
-14 ASRAAKSAAATP
+14 
-26 AATNGP
+26 
-32 REVLIAPAIN
+32 VPAIN
-42 LQRIVKSVDP
+42 LQRIVQSVDP
-52 LGQAGAALERTLT
+52 LGQAGAALDKTLT

-77 GFDLVHR
+77 GFDQVQR
-84 SLFNIGA
+84 SLINIGA
-91 ILKQPPLP
+91 ILQQSPLP

-104 IVEQPGGGPAVGV
+104 LVEQPGGGPAVGV
-117 QVELNPATL
+117 QVELNPAAL
-126 GATGDPVW
+126 GGTGDPVW
-134 GLTDGAGHFQ
+134 ALTDGAGHFQ
-144 LTPSPGLLIPAG
+144 LTPPPGLLIPSG
-156 GVQLTVQ
+156 GVPLAVQ
-163 GATARVA
+163 GATVHVA
-170 VTVAANQVASNG
+170 VTVAANRIPSNG

-193 APMPQSIIASLA
+193 DPMPQSIIASLA
-205 NIAGGLSGGGQ
+205 AITSGLSGGGQ
-216 PAPPPPAATL
+216 PTPPPPAADL

-232 EDNGCQ
+232 EENGCQ
-238 LTYNGQT
+238 LIYNGQA

-256 RLVAPQLSIVQTFHW
+256 RLVAPQLSIVQAFHW
-271 TRLGN
+271 IREGN
-276 AQIPLPLYE
+276 VRIPLPLYT
-285 GQVSALSGVSSY
+285 GQIGTVTETSY
-297 ADRVPVEQPL
+297 TDRVPVEQPL
-307 GVDGFRDQIMGM
+307 AVDGFRDQIMGL
-319 GADGTFVSDE
+319 GAGNTFVVDE

-335 TLGLGYVLRLA
+335 TLGLGYVLKLS

-392 SQAEQQIA
+392 SQAEQQSA

-406 YATFN
+406 HATFN

-422 SFSTHSDTSSWGVNF
+422 SFATHSDTSSWGVNF

-459 QRDAAENAAQTTH
+459 QRDSAQDAAQTTH

-478 ASARRN
+478 ASARRT

-521 VQRLYDVRTDVEG
+521 VQRLYDVRTEVNDLE
-534 LDFVCLVPMQ
+534 FVCLVPMQ

-552 QPLTVGNPGALTASR
+552 QPLTVGDPNALTASR

-585 TALPRAFQKG
+585 TALPRTFQKG
-595 LETLRQF
+595 LATLQQF
-602 AGDPSAQVEPFG
+602 AADPSAQVEPFG
-614 GAAEDVIKFT
+614 GAAQDVIQFG
-624 LVGTFIPGEEV
+624 LMGTFIPGEEV
-635 WINAV
+635 WINGV
-640 TARGTRVGPAKLAP
+640 TATGTRVGPARLAP

-664 FQTQDDL
+664 FQSQDDL
-671 LARLR
+671 LAFLR
-676 LLRVAPTGFS
+676 LLRVTPMGFS
-686 GALALPPTLDRTQIV
+686 GALALPPTLDRTQII

-709 RQIDYTLASPSVQN
+709 RQIDYTLASPSVIN
-723 LQQINGLLGG
+723 LTQINGLLGG
-733 LAASWLGEFLTA
+733 VASDWLGEFLTA
-745 QGPALSVPPVT
+745 QGSALSVPPVT
-756 VHLNPA
+756 VHLDPSE
-762 QLERELGGPMVFQF
+762 LERELGGPMVFQF
-776 SASIEE
+776 TASIEE
-782 FDASGSPV
+782 FDASGNPV
-790 PSGTGETYANDNL
+790 PSGKGETYANDNL

-830 TIEMMA
+830 TIEAMA

-861 LLDQYTIGVP
+861 LLDEYTIGVP

-908 SVTDAINQQQQ
+908 SVTDALNQQQQ
-919 QVAAGADQ
+919 VPGAVNEH
-927 QAPAPAFDPV
+927 APAFDPV

-968 AVLGHCAS
+968 AVLGHCPS

-1020 LGQLPSLINNVLTA
+1020 LGQLPSLINNVLSA
-1034 PSPDTSLLK
+1034 PTPDTSLLTALSK
-1043 AMGQAAASQKD
+1043 AAASQKD
-1054 FSTALTGQAQL
+1054 FDTALTGQAQL

-1075 SNSARAD
+1075 SNAARGD

-1124 SGGGGGSGA
+1124 SGDGGGSG
-1133 KGQGTSTAKSPKGK
+1133 GKSKGK
-1147 SATGGNAA
+1147 SKGASGKGKSDNGGDA
-1155 GNAGDPAGDAGD
+1155 AGDAGD
-1167 AAGAA
+1167 AAGDA
-1172 GDAGDAAG
+1172 GDAGAAGDAAG
-1180 AGDLAGDAGALL
+1180 AGDLAGDAGILL

>member
-1 MPASKPAA
+1 MQRHPPRQTGPARWL
-9 SSTRR
+9 T
-14 ASRAAKSAAATP
+14 
-26 AATNGP
+26 
-32 REVLIAPAIN
+32 APAIN
-42 LQRIVKSVDP
+42 LQRIVQSIDP
-52 LGQAGAALERTLT
+52 LGQAGAALESTLT

-84 SLFNIGA
+84 SLFNIGT
-91 ILKQPPLP
+91 ILQQPPLP

-104 IVEQPGGGPAVGV
+104 LVEQPGGGPAVGV

-144 LTPSPGLLIPAG
+144 LTPPPGLLIPAG
-156 GVQLTVQ
+156 GVELTVQ

-216 PAPPPPAATL
+216 PAPPPPAAAL

-238 LTYNGQT
+238 LTYSGQA

-271 TRLGN
+271 TQLGN

-285 GQVSALSGVSSY
+285 GQVGALSGVSSY

-307 GVDGFRDQIMGM
+307 GVDGFRDQIMGL
-319 GADGTFVSDE
+319 GANGTFVSDE

-521 VQRLYDVRTDVEG
+521 VQRLYDVRTAVED

-614 GAAEDVIKFT
+614 GAAEDVIQFT
-624 LVGTFIPGEEV
+624 LMGTFIPGEEV

-640 TARGTRVGPAKLAP
+640 TAMGTRVGPAKLAP

-676 LLRVAPTGFS
+676 LLRVAPTGIQRRTGPAPDARQDPDRRFRDHPV
-686 GALALPPTLDRTQIV
+686 LPPDRLHA
-701 GFEITRSF
+701 GFAVSAKSAADQRLARGIGGRLAGRVPHRPRSRFKCPAGHRASESLPARARAGRTDGLPVF
-709 RQIDYTLASPSVQN
+709 RQHRGVRR
-723 LQQINGLLGG
+723 LGQSTPVG
-733 LAASWLGEFLTA
+733 QGGDLRQRQPVWRHSAADPLS
-745 QGPALSVPPVT
+745 GP
-756 VHLNPA
+756 
-762 QLERELGGPMVFQF
+762 GP
-776 SASIEE
+776 
-782 FDASGSPV
+782 
-790 PSGTGETYANDNL
+790 
-803 FGVTL
+803 
-808 PPTPYPVPA
+808 
-817 LQLAPM
+817 
-823 LRYNEIL
+823 
-830 TIEMMA
+830 
-836 QHVVR
+836 
-841 NTTRYS
+841 
-847 KAIWASLTDEERAI
+847 
-861 LLDQYTIGVP
+861 
-871 PNGIA
+871 
-876 DASQMIPLLDCVQNK
+876 
-891 VLGFFG
+891 
-897 NSMILPFSIPQ
+897 
-908 SVTDAINQQQQ
+908 
-919 QVAAGADQ
+919 AAGADAALQ
-927 QAPAPAFDPV
+927 RNPDHRNDGPARCPQHHP
-937 QIKQS
+937 
-942 LLAYQQQSFVS
+942 LLQGDMGVADR
-953 PQSIIALPTRGVLGE
+953 RG
-968 AVLGHCAS
+968 
-976 GEKLDLTRFWNWQDS
+976 T
-991 PSDTAPAISPVT
+991 
-1003 LPTTTPSIADT
+1003 
-1014 LTAPNT
+1014 
-1020 LGQLPSLINNVLTA
+1020 
-1034 PSPDTSLLK
+1034 
-1043 AMGQAAASQKD
+1043 
-1054 FSTALTGQAQL
+1054 
-1065 ASMITNAQNV
+1065 
-1075 SNSARAD
+1075 
-1082 ALKAATDLQS
+1082 
-1092 QAMATVGNIVGGIYG
+1092 
-1107 GNPTAGSSAA
+1107 
-1117 SAVKGGG
+1117 
-1124 SGGGGGSGA
+1124 
-1133 KGQGTSTAKSPKGK
+1133 
-1147 SATGGNAA
+1147 
-1155 GNAGDPAGDAGD
+1155 GDPAGPIHHRRAAQRNRRCFADDPAARLRAEQGAWILRQFDDPSVLDPAIGD
-1167 AAGAA
+1167 RRHQPAAAGSGGRAKRRRRRRRSTRYRSNSRFWPISSRA
-1172 GDAGDAAG
+1172 SFRPSRSSPCPRG
-1180 AGDLAGDAGALL
+1180 ASWAKRCSATAHR
-1192 A
+1192 ARSST

>member
-1 MPASKPAA
+1 VSTTRSAA
-9 SSTRR
+9 SNRR
-14 ASRAAKSAAATP
+14 TSRAAQSAPGEAVT
-26 AATNGP
+26 
-32 REVLIAPAIN
+32 APAIN
-42 LQRIVKSVDP
+42 LQRIVTSIDP
-52 LGQAGAALERTLT
+52 LGEAGTALEKTLT
-65 PLRAA
+65 PLRAS

-77 GFDLVHR
+77 GFDQVHR
-84 SLFNIGA
+84 SLINIGA
-91 ILKQPPLP
+91 ILQQSPLP

-104 IVEQPGGGPAVGV
+104 LVEQPGGGPAVGV
-117 QVELNPATL
+117 QVELDPAAL

-134 GLTDGAGHFQ
+134 ALTDGAGHFQ
-144 LTPSPGLLIPAG
+144 LTPPPGLLIPTG
-156 GVQLTVQ
+156 GVPVTIQ
-163 GATARVA
+163 GATASVA
-170 VTVAANQVASNG
+170 VTVAANRIASNG
-182 ALGVIVLPQAV
+182 ALGVIVLPETV

-216 PAPPPPAATL
+216 PAPPPPVAAL

-232 EDNGCQ
+232 EENGCQ
-238 LTYNGQT
+238 LIYNGQA

-256 RLVAPQLSIVQTFHW
+256 RLVAPQLSIVQAFHW
-271 TRLGN
+271 TRFN
-276 AQIPLPLYE
+276 DIRIPLPLYE
-285 GQVSALSGVSSY
+285 GQIGGIAGETSSY
-297 ADRVPVEQPL
+297 TDRLPVEQPL
-307 GVDGFRDQIMGM
+307 AVDGFRDQIMGL
-319 GADGTFVSDE
+319 GAGNTFVSDE

-335 TLGLGYVLRLA
+335 TLGLGYVLRLS
-346 QRWTFQGLA
+346 QRWTYQGLA

-375 FERTDTAS
+375 FERTDTAA
-383 VFESETLSE
+383 VFESETLSQ
-392 SQAEQQIA
+392 SQAEQQSA

-406 YATFN
+406 FATFN

-422 SFSTHSDTSSWGVNF
+422 SFATHSDTSSWGANF

-459 QRDAAENAAQTTH
+459 QRDSTQNAAQTTH

-478 ASARRN
+478 ASARRT
-484 AARTGMRLASSS
+484 AARTGMRQASSS

-521 VQRLYDVRTDVEG
+521 VQRLYDVRTEVND

-567 QAVLDRYAAII
+567 QAVLNRYAAII

-585 TALPRAFQKG
+585 AALPRSFQKG
-595 LETLRQF
+595 LATLRQF
-602 AGDPSAQVEPFG
+602 AADPSAQVEPFG
-614 GAAEDVIKFT
+614 GAAEDVIQFT
-624 LVGTFIPGEEV
+624 LNGTFVPGEEV
-635 WINAV
+635 WISGV
-640 TARGTRVGPAKLAP
+640 TATGTRVGPARLAP
-654 PAGFALPENQ
+654 PGAFDLPDNQ
-664 FQTQDDL
+664 FQSQDDL
-671 LARLR
+671 LAYIR
-676 LLRVAPTGFS
+676 LLRITPTRFS
-686 GALALPPTLDRTQIV
+686 GALALPPTLDRTQII

-709 RQIDYTLASPSVQN
+709 RQIDYTLASPPVQN
-723 LQQINGLLGG
+723 LKQISGLLGG
-733 LAASWLGEFLTA
+733 LADGDWLGEFLSA
-745 QGPALSVPPVT
+745 QAPTLSVPPVT

-776 SASIEE
+776 TASIEE
-782 FDASGSPV
+782 LDASGNQI
-790 PSGTGETYANDNL
+790 PSGKGETYANDDL

-808 PPTPYPVPA
+808 PPSPYPVPA

-830 TIEMMA
+830 TIELMA

-847 KAIWASLTDEERAI
+847 KAVWASLTDEERAI
-861 LLDQYTIGVP
+861 LLDEFTIGVP
-871 PNGIA
+871 ANGIA

-908 SVTDAINQQQQ
+908 SVTDSLNQQR
-919 QVAAGADQ
+919 VAGENGQ
-927 QAPAPAFDPV
+927 APAFDPV

-968 AVLGHCAS
+968 AALGHCPS
-976 GEKLDLTRFWNWQDS
+976 GEKLDMTRFWHWQDS
-991 PSDTAPAISPVT
+991 PSDAAPVISPIT

-1020 LGQLPSLINNVLTA
+1020 LGQLPGLINNVLTA
-1034 PSPDTSLLK
+1034 PAPDTSLLK

-1054 FSTALTGQAQL
+1054 FDTALTGQAQL

-1107 GNPTAGSSAA
+1107 GNPTAGSTAA

-1124 SGGGGGSGA
+1124 ASED
-1133 KGQGTSTAKSPKGK
+1133 KDTSKAKSKPPAKSKPAKGK
-1147 SATGGNAA
+1147 SSNGGDKGA
-1155 GNAGDPAGDAGD
+1155 DTGD
-1167 AAGAA
+1167 AADAA
-1172 GDAGDAAG
+1172 GDAGDDAG
-1180 AGDLAGDAGALL
+1180 AGDLAGDGGTLL
-1192 A
+1192 V

>member
-1 MPASKPAA
+1 VPASKRAA

-14 ASRAAKSAAATP
+14 ASRAATP
-26 AATNGP
+26 AAVNVPAAANGP
-32 REVLIAPAIN
+32 AVLTAPAIN
-42 LQRIVKSVDP
+42 LQRIVQSTDP
-52 LGQAGAALERTLT
+52 LGQAGAALESTLT

-70 AVTKIFT
+70 AVTKIYA
-77 GFDLVHR
+77 GFDQIHQ
-84 SLFNIGA
+84 SLSNIGV
-91 ILKQPPLP
+91 ILKQSPLP
-99 AVLLG
+99 ALLLG
-104 IVEQPGGGPAVGV
+104 IVEQPGGTPAVGV
-117 QVELNPATL
+117 QVELDPSVL
-126 GATGDPVW
+126 GGTGNPVW

-144 LTPSPGLLIPAG
+144 LTPPPGLLIPAG
-156 GVQLTVQ
+156 GLQFTVQ

-170 VTVAANQVASNG
+170 VTLPANQVASNG

-216 PAPPPPAATL
+216 PAPPPPAAAV

-238 LTYNGQT
+238 LTYNGQ
-245 AIDRFPYGVFF
+245 ASIDRFPYGVFF

-271 TRLGN
+271 TPLGA
-276 AQIPLPLYE
+276 AQIPLPVYE
-285 GQVSALSGVSSY
+285 GQAVTLSGASSY

-307 GVDGFRDQIMGM
+307 GVDGFRDQIMGL
-319 GADGTFVSDE
+319 GPNGTFVSDE

-392 SQAEQQIA
+392 SQAQQQIA
-400 LADTST
+400 LSDTST
-406 YATFN
+406 NATFN
-411 SAFDEAASGGS
+411 SAFNEAASGGS
-422 SFSTHSDTSSWGVNF
+422 NFTTESVTASAGFNF
-437 LVAAG
+437 LVASG
-442 GGGSSDSNGV
+442 GGGASVSNGT

-459 QRDAAENAAQTTH
+459 QRDATENAAQQTH

-484 AARTGMRLASSS
+484 AARTGMRLATSS
-496 ESEQVTTKTIT
+496 ESEQITTRTIT
-507 NHNHLHALTMQYWE
+507 NHNHLHALTMQYWQ
-521 VQRLYDVRTDVEG
+521 VQRLYDVRTVVED

-544 IVRFMPPG
+544 IVRFLPPG
-552 QPLTVGNPGALTASR
+552 QPLTVGDPNTLTASR
-567 QAVLDRYAAII
+567 QAVLNRYAAII

-585 TALPRAFQKG
+585 LALPRAYQKG
-595 LETLRQF
+595 LATLRQF
-602 AGDPSAQVEPFG
+602 AGDPSATVEPYG
-614 GAAEDVIKFT
+614 GAAEDVIQFGLSAT
-624 LVGTFIPGEEV
+624 VIPGEDV
-635 WINAV
+635 RISAV
-640 TARGTRVGPAKLAP
+640 TASGTRVGPARLTP
-654 PAGFALPENQ
+654 PEGFALPDNT
-664 FQTQDDL
+664 FQSQDEL
-671 LARLR
+671 LGKLR
-676 LLRVAPTGFS
+676 GLRVTQTPLT
-686 GALALPPTLDRTQIV
+686 GALALPPTLDRTQVV

-709 RQIDYTLASPSVQN
+709 RQIDYTLAPSALQN
-723 LQQINGLLGG
+723 LESIAKILANPATALEELLG
-733 LAASWLGEFLTA
+733 A
-745 QGPALSVPPVT
+745 QAPVLSAPPAT
-756 VHLNPA
+756 VHLNPS
-762 QLERELGGPMVFQF
+762 QLESELGGPMVFQF
-776 SASIEE
+776 VAGIEE
-782 FDASGSPV
+782 FDASGNPL
-790 PSGTGETYANDNL
+790 PTGKGESYANDNL
-803 FGVTL
+803 FGITL

-830 TIEMMA
+830 TIEIMA

-847 KAIWASLTDEERAI
+847 KTVWASLNNEERAI

-876 DASQMIPLLDCVQNK
+876 DASQLIPLLDCVQNR

-908 SVTDAINQQQQ
+908 SVTDAINQEQNPDGEE
-919 QVAAGADQ
+919 AT
-927 QAPAPAFDPV
+927 APVFDPV

-953 PQSIIALPTRGVLGE
+953 PQSIIALPTQGVLGE
-968 AVLGHCAS
+968 AVLGHCPS

-1003 LPTTTPSIADT
+1003 LPTTTPSIAAT

-1020 LGQLPSLINNVLTA
+1020 LGQLPSLINNVLSA
-1034 PSPDTSLLK
+1034 PTPDTSLLK
-1043 AMGQAAASQKD
+1043 ALSQAAASQKD
-1054 FSTALTGQAQL
+1054 FDTALTGQAQL

-1124 SGGGGGSGA
+1124 SGDSGGSGA
-1133 KGQGTSTAKSPKGK
+1133 KGKGKSTGKSAKGK
-1147 SATGGNAA
+1147 SATSGNAA
-1155 GNAGDPAGDAGD
+1155 GDATGDAGD

-1180 AGDLAGDAGALL
+1180 AADLAGDAGVLL
-1192 A
+1192 V

>member
-1 MPASKPAA
+1 MAPSKRAP
-9 SSTRR
+9 SSTRT
-14 ASRAAKSAAATP
+14 ATST
-26 AATNGP
+26 ATNVSK
-32 REVLIAPAIN
+32 EVLTAPAIN

-52 LGQAGAALERTLT
+52 LGQAGAALESTLT
-65 PLRAA
+65 PLRAK
-70 AVTKIFT
+70 AVTKIFS

-84 SLFNIGA
+84 SLLNIGT
-91 ILKQPPLP
+91 ILQQQPLP
-99 AVLLG
+99 ALLLG
-104 IVEQPGGGPAVGV
+104 LVEQPGGGPAVGV
-117 QVELNPATL
+117 QVELAPASL

-134 GLTDGAGHFQ
+134 ALTDGAGHFQ
-144 LTPSPGLLIPAG
+144 LRPAPGLMIPAG
-156 GVQLTVQ
+156 GLPLTVQ
-163 GATARVA
+163 GATTRIG

-182 ALGVIVLPQAV
+182 ALGVIVLPGTV

-216 PAPPPPAATL
+216 AAPPPPATAI

-238 LTYNGQT
+238 LTYNGQP

-256 RLVAPQLSIVQTFHW
+256 RLVAPQLSIVQAFHW
-271 TRLGN
+271 TRFGDVK
-276 AQIPLPLYE
+276 IPLPLYE
-285 GQVSALSGVSSY
+285 NQVGISGTSSY

-307 GVDGFRDQIMGM
+307 AIDGFRDQIMGLDL
-319 GADGTFVSDE
+319 GGTFGSDE

-365 APGEQQQVAV
+365 APGEQQQIAV

-383 VFESETLSE
+383 VFESETLTE
-392 SQAEQQIA
+392 SQAQQQIA

-406 YATFN
+406 NATFN

-478 ASARRN
+478 ASARRT
-484 AARTGMRLASSS
+484 AARTGMRLATSS

-507 NHNHLHALTMQYWE
+507 NHNHLHALTVQYWE
-521 VQRLYDVRTDVEG
+521 VQRLYDVRTVVED

-552 QPLTVGNPGALTASR
+552 QPLTVGDPGTLTASR
-567 QAVLDRYAAII
+567 QAVLNRYAAII

-585 TALPRAFQKG
+585 TALPRGFQKG
-595 LETLRQF
+595 LATLRQF

-614 GAAEDVIKFT
+614 GAAEDVIQFT
-624 LVGTFIPGEEV
+624 LLGTFVPGEEV

-640 TARGTRVGPAKLAP
+640 TAMGTRVGPAKLAP
-654 PAGFALPENQ
+654 AGGAFNLPDNQ
-664 FQTQDDL
+664 FQSEDDVL
-671 LARLR
+671 GALR
-676 LLRVAPTGFS
+676 LLRLVQTQFS
-686 GALALPPTLDRTQIV
+686 GAMALPPTLDRTQIV
-701 GFEITRSF
+701 GFEITRAF
-709 RQIDYTLASPSVQN
+709 RQIDYTLASPALQN
-723 LQQINGLLGG
+723 LQQINGVFGG
-733 LAASWLGEFLTA
+733 TAADWLANFFAA

-756 VHLNPA
+756 VHLNPS

-776 SASIEE
+776 IAKIEE
-782 FDASGSPV
+782 FDASGNPL
-790 PSGTGETYANDNL
+790 PTGKGETYANDNL

-847 KAIWASLTDEERAI
+847 KAVWASLTDEERAI

-871 PNGIA
+871 PNGIS

-908 SVTDAINQQQQ
+908 SVTDAFNQQQANGDAEGEQ
-919 QVAAGADQ
+919 
-927 QAPAPAFDPV
+927 PTFDPV

-968 AVLGHCAS
+968 AVLGHCPS

-991 PSDTAPAISPVT
+991 PSDTAPTISPVT

-1014 LTAPNT
+1014 LTAPST

-1043 AMGQAAASQKD
+1043 AMGQTAASQKD
-1054 FSTALTGQAQL
+1054 FDTALTGQTQL
-1065 ASMITNAQNV
+1065 ASLLTNAQNV

-1124 SGGGGGSGA
+1124 SGATGGSG
-1133 KGQGTSTAKSPKGK
+1133 GNGKSANKSKGK
-1147 SATGGNAA
+1147 STKGKSNTGNDAKGNSDTGNDATDNSDTGSDATGD
-1155 GNAGDPAGDAGD
+1155 GDTGVLDV
-1167 AAGAA
+1167 
-1172 GDAGDAAG
+1172 
-1180 AGDLAGDAGALL
+1180 
-1192 A
+1192 

>member
-1 MPASKPAA
+1 MAPSKRAPSSARAAA
-9 SSTRR
+9 ST
-14 ASRAAKSAAATP
+14 
-26 AATNGP
+26 ATNIP
-32 REVLIAPAIN
+32 KEVATAPAIN
-42 LQRIVKSVDP
+42 LQRIVQSVDP
-52 LGQAGAALERTLT
+52 LGQAGAELEKTLT

-84 SLFNIGA
+84 SLLNIGA
-91 ILKQPPLP
+91 ILQQQPLP
-99 AVLLG
+99 TLLLG
-104 IVEQPGGGPAVGV
+104 LVQQPGGGPAVGV
-117 QVELNPATL
+117 QVELAPASL

-134 GLTDGAGHFQ
+134 ALTDGAGHFQ
-144 LTPSPGLLIPAG
+144 LTPPPGLLIPAG
-156 GVQLTVQ
+156 GLPLTVQ
-163 GATARVA
+163 GATARVS

-182 ALGVIVLPQAV
+182 ALGVIALPQTV

-205 NIAGGLSGGGQ
+205 NIAGGLSGGAQ
-216 PAPPPPAATL
+216 PTPPPPAAAV
-226 PTVTLG
+226 PTITLG
-232 EDNGCQ
+232 EDKGCQ
-238 LTYNGQT
+238 LIYNGQPS
-245 AIDRFPYGVFF
+245 IDRFPYGVFF

-271 TRLGN
+271 TRFSN
-276 AQIPLPLYE
+276 VRIPLPVYQ
-285 GQVSALSGVSSY
+285 GQFGTVTETSY

-307 GVDGFRDQIMGM
+307 AVDGFRDQIMGLEA
-319 GADGTFVSDE
+319 GGTFGSDE

-392 SQAEQQIA
+392 SQAQQQIA

-406 YATFN
+406 NATFN

-442 GGGSSDSNGV
+442 GGGSSDSNGI

-478 ASARRN
+478 ASARRT

-521 VQRLYDVRTDVEG
+521 VQRLYDVRTVVED

-552 QPLTVGNPGALTASR
+552 QPLTVGDPNVLTASR
-567 QAVLDRYAAII
+567 QAVLNRYAAII

-585 TALPRAFQKG
+585 TALPRSFQKG
-595 LETLRQF
+595 LATLRQF
-602 AGDPSAQVEPFG
+602 VGDPSATVEPFG
-614 GAAEDVIKFT
+614 GAAEDVIQFT
-624 LVGTFIPGEEV
+624 LLGTFIPGEDV

-640 TARGTRVGPAKLAP
+640 TAMGTRVGPAKLGP

-664 FQTQDDL
+664 FQSQDDL
-671 LARLR
+671 LAYLR
-676 LLRVAPTGFS
+676 LLRIAQTGFT

-701 GFEITRSF
+701 GFEITRAF
-709 RQIDYTLASPSVQN
+709 RQIDYTLASPPVQN
-723 LQQINGLLGG
+723 LQQINGLFGG
-733 LAASWLGEFLTA
+733 LAGNWLGDFLTA
-745 QGPALSVPPVT
+745 QGPALSAPPVT
-756 VHLNPA
+756 VHLIPS
-762 QLERELGGPMVFQF
+762 QLERELGGPMIFQF
-776 SASIEE
+776 TANIEE
-782 FDASGSPV
+782 FDASGNPL
-790 PSGTGETYANDNL
+790 PTGKGETYANDNL

-861 LLDQYTIGVP
+861 LLDEYTIGVP
-871 PNGIA
+871 PNGIS

-908 SVTDAINQQQQ
+908 SVTDALNQQK
-919 QVAAGADQ
+919 AGGDADQ
-927 QAPAPAFDPV
+927 QPPAFDPV

-968 AVLGHCAS
+968 AVLGHCPS

-991 PSDTAPAISPVT
+991 PSDTAPTISPVT

-1014 LTAPNT
+1014 LTAPST

-1054 FSTALTGQAQL
+1054 FDTALTGQTQL
-1065 ASMITNAQNV
+1065 ASLLTNAQNV

-1124 SGGGGGSGA
+1124 SGG
-1133 KGQGTSTAKSPKGK
+1133 KGK
-1147 SATGGNAA
+1147 SKDKSKDKSKSAKGKSKTGDDTKSKSDTSDDSTSD
-1155 GNAGDPAGDAGD
+1155 GDTGDDDTGD
-1167 AAGAA
+1167 DDTGVFEV
-1172 GDAGDAAG
+1172 
-1180 AGDLAGDAGALL
+1180 
-1192 A
+1192 

>member
-1 MPASKPAA
+1 MPASKRAA

-14 ASRAAKSAAATP
+14 TSRAATP
-26 AATNGP
+26 AAANGP
-32 REVLIAPAIN
+32 GEVLKAPAIN
-42 LQRIVKSVDP
+42 LQRIVQSVDP
-52 LGQAGAALERTLT
+52 LGQAGAALESTLT

-91 ILKQPPLP
+91 ILQQPPLP

-104 IVEQPGGGPAVGV
+104 LVEQPGGGPAVGV

-134 GLTDGAGHFQ
+134 ALTNGAGHFQ
-144 LTPSPGLLIPAG
+144 LTPPPGLLIPAG
-156 GVQLTVQ
+156 GLQLTVQ
-163 GATARVA
+163 GATVRVA
-170 VTVAANQVASNG
+170 VTVPANQVASNG
-182 ALGVIVLPQAV
+182 AVGVIVLPQVV

-216 PAPPPPAATL
+216 PAPPAPTAAL

-238 LTYNGQT
+238 LTYNGQA

-271 TRLGN
+271 ARLGN

-285 GQVSALSGVSSY
+285 GQAGVFSGVSSY

-307 GVDGFRDQIMGM
+307 GVDGFRDQIMGL
-319 GADGTFVSDE
+319 GADGTFGSDE

-335 TLGLGYVLRLA
+335 TLGLGYVLKLA
-346 QRWTFQGLA
+346 QRWTYQGLA

-392 SQAEQQIA
+392 SQAQQQIA

-406 YATFN
+406 NATFN

-442 GGGSSDSNGV
+442 GGGSSDSSGV

-521 VQRLYDVRTDVEG
+521 VQRLYDVRTEVED

-552 QPLTVGNPGALTASR
+552 QPLTVGDPNALTASR

-614 GAAEDVIKFT
+614 GAAEDVIQFN
-624 LVGTFIPGEEV
+624 LMGTFIPGEEV

-640 TARGTRVGPAKLAP
+640 TAMGTRVGPAKLAP

-676 LLRVAPTGFS
+676 LQRVAPTPFS

-756 VHLNPA
+756 VHLTPSK
-762 QLERELGGPMVFQF
+762 LESELGGPMVFQF
-776 SASIEE
+776 TANIEE
-782 FDASGSPV
+782 FDATGNPL
-790 PSGTGETYANDNL
+790 PTGKGETYANDNL

-847 KAIWASLTDEERAI
+847 KAVWASLTDEERAI

-919 QVAAGADQ
+919 AAAGADA
-927 QAPAPAFDPV
+927 QAQAPAFDPV

-968 AVLGHCAS
+968 AVLGHCPS

-1043 AMGQAAASQKD
+1043 ALGQAAASQKD

-1124 SGGGGGSGA
+1124 SGNGGGSGA
-1133 KGQGTSTAKSPKGK
+1133 KGTGKSTKGK
-1147 SATGGNAA
+1147 SAGGANTAGGAGDAA
-1155 GNAGDPAGDAGD
+1155 GNAGD

-1172 GDAGDAAG
+1172 GDAGAAAG

>member
-1 MPASKPAA
+1 MSTSKRVA
-9 SSTRR
+9 SSTGR
-14 ASRAAKSAAATP
+14 ASRGAAPIVADDTSK
-26 AATNGP
+26 
-32 REVLIAPAIN
+32 APAIN

-52 LGQAGAALERTLT
+52 LGQAGAALENTLT

-70 AVTKIFT
+70 AVTKIFA

-84 SLFNIGA
+84 SLLNIGA
-91 ILKQPPLP
+91 ILQQSPLP

-104 IVEQPGGGPAVGV
+104 LVEQPGGGPAVNV
-117 QVELNPATL
+117 QVELDPTGL

-134 GLTDGAGHFQ
+134 ALTDGAGHFQ
-144 LTPSPGLLIPAG
+144 LIPPPGLLIPTG
-156 GVQLTVQ
+156 GVPLTVQ
-163 GATARVA
+163 GATAHVA
-170 VTVAANQVASNG
+170 VTVPANRIASNG

-193 APMPQSIIASLA
+193 TPMPQSIITSLA

-216 PAPPPPAATL
+216 PAPPPPSAAV
-226 PTVTLG
+226 PAITLG
-232 EDNGCQ
+232 QDDGCQ
-238 LTYNGQT
+238 LTYNGQA

-256 RLVAPQLSIVQTFHW
+256 RLVAPQLSIVQAFHW
-271 TRLGN
+271 TRFN
-276 AQIPLPLYE
+276 DIRIPLPLYE
-285 GQVSALSGVSSY
+285 NQIAGFTGGSSY

-307 GVDGFRDQIMGM
+307 AVDGFRDQIMGL
-319 GADGTFVSDE
+319 GAGGTFVGDE

-335 TLGLGYVLRLA
+335 TLGLGYVLRLS

-392 SQAEQQIA
+392 SQAQQQLA

-406 YATFN
+406 NATFT

-422 SFSTHSDTSSWGVNF
+422 SFAVHSDTSSWGANF

-452 SNSWMQG
+452 SNAWMQG
-459 QRDAAENAAQTTH
+459 QRDSVQTAAQSTH

-521 VQRLYDVRTDVEG
+521 VQRLYDVRTEVND

-552 QPLTVGNPGALTASR
+552 QPLTVGNPAALTGSR

-578 KHIDVLA
+578 KHLDVLA
-585 TALPRAFQKG
+585 TALPRAYQKG
-595 LETLRQF
+595 LATLRQF

-614 GAAEDVIKFT
+614 GAAEDVIQFG
-624 LVGTFIPGEEV
+624 LNGTFIPGEEL

-640 TARGTRVGPAKLAP
+640 TAIGTRVGPARLAP

-671 LARLR
+671 LAHLR
-676 LLRVAPTGFS
+676 LSRIVPTRFS

-709 RQIDYTLASPSVQN
+709 RQIDYTLASPSVQA
-723 LQQINGLLGG
+723 LQKINGLLGG
-733 LAASWLGEFLTA
+733 IASDWAADFLTA
-745 QGPALSVPPVT
+745 QGSALSTPPVT
-756 VHLNPA
+756 VHLSPSL
-762 QLERELGGPMVFQF
+762 LERELGGPMVFQF
-776 SASIEE
+776 GASIEE
-782 FDASGSPV
+782 FDASGNAI
-790 PSGTGETYANDNL
+790 PSGKGETYANDNL

-830 TIEMMA
+830 TIETMA

-847 KAIWASLTDEERAI
+847 KAVWASLTDEERAI
-861 LLDQYTIGVP
+861 LLDEYTIGVP
-871 PNGIA
+871 ANGIA
-876 DASQMIPLLDCVQNK
+876 DASQMIPLLDCVQNR

-908 SVTDAINQQQQ
+908 SVTDAINRNQQDPDG
-919 QVAAGADQ
+919 AGDQ
-927 QAPAPAFDPV
+927 ALGPPAFDPV

-991 PSDTAPAISPVT
+991 PSDAAPTISPVT
-1003 LPTTTPSIADT
+1003 LPTTTPSIAAT

-1020 LGQLPSLINNVLTA
+1020 LGQLPSLINNVLSA
-1034 PSPDTSLLK
+1034 PNPDTSLLQ
-1043 AMGQAAASQKD
+1043 ALAQAAASQKD
-1054 FSTALTGQAQL
+1054 FDTGLTGQAQL

-1082 ALKAATDLQS
+1082 ALKSATDLQS

-1124 SGGGGGSGA
+1124 AGGSGA
-1133 KGQGTSTAKSPKGK
+1133 DKSKGATKGKGK
-1147 SATGGNAA
+1147 SANGKSDKSGGAADAA
-1155 GNAGDPAGDAGD
+1155 GAAGDAGD

-1180 AGDLAGDAGALL
+1180 AGDLAGDAGILL

>member
-1 MPASKPAA
+1 MA
-9 SSTRR
+9 SSKRTRR
-14 ASRAAKSAAATP
+14 NSTVATAAPNAPDAVLTSA
-26 AATNGP
+26 
-32 REVLIAPAIN
+32 AIN

-52 LGQAGAALERTLT
+52 LGAAGAELEKTLT

-84 SLFNIGA
+84 SLINIGT
-91 ILKQPPLP
+91 ILLQQPLP
-99 AVLLG
+99 ALLLG
-104 IVEQPGGGPAVGV
+104 LVEQPGGGPAVGV
-117 QVELNPATL
+117 QVELSPTAL

-134 GLTDGAGHFQ
+134 ALTDGLGHFQ
-144 LTPSPGLLIPAG
+144 LTPPPGLLIPAG
-156 GVQLTVQ
+156 GLPLTVQ
-163 GATARVA
+163 GATVRVS
-170 VTVAANQVASNG
+170 VTVPANQVTSSG
-182 ALGVIVLPQAV
+182 ALGVIVLSQVV

-205 NIAGGLSGGGQ
+205 NIAGGLSGGQQ
-216 PAPPPPAATL
+216 PASPPPAAAV
-226 PTVTLG
+226 PTITLG
-232 EDNGCQ
+232 EDKGCQ
-238 LTYNGQT
+238 LIYNGQPS
-245 AIDRFPYGVFF
+245 IDRFPYGVFF
-256 RLVAPQLSIVQTFHW
+256 RLVAPQLSIVQTFQW

-276 AQIPLPLYE
+276 VRIPLPVYQ
-285 GQVSALSGVSSY
+285 GQVGAITATSY

-307 GVDGFRDQIMGM
+307 AVDGFRDQIMGLDA
-319 GADGTFVSDE
+319 GGTFGSDE

-383 VFESETLSE
+383 VFESETLTE
-392 SQAEQQIA
+392 SQAQQQIA

-406 YATFN
+406 NATFN

-442 GGGSSDSNGV
+442 GGGSSDSNGI

-478 ASARRN
+478 ASARRT
-484 AARTGMRLASSS
+484 AARTGMRLATSS

-521 VQRLYDVRTDVEG
+521 VQRLYDVRTVVED
-534 LDFVCLVPMQ
+534 LDFVCLVPVQ

-552 QPLTVGNPGALTASR
+552 QPLTVGNPGTLTASR

-585 TALPRAFQKG
+585 TALPRGFQKG
-595 LETLRQF
+595 LATLRQF

-614 GAAEDVIKFT
+614 EAAEDVIKFSLT
-624 LVGTFIPGEEV
+624 GSFIPGEDV

-640 TARGTRVGPAKLAP
+640 TSTGTRVGPAKLAP

-664 FQTQDDL
+664 FQSQDDL
-671 LARLR
+671 LAHLR
-676 LLRVAPTGFS
+676 LQRIVPTGFS

-709 RQIDYTLASPSVQN
+709 RQIDYTLASPPVQN
-723 LQQINGLLGG
+723 LQQINNIFGG
-733 LAASWLGEFLTA
+733 LAGDWLGEFLTA
-745 QGPALSVPPVT
+745 QGPALSAPPVT
-756 VHLNPA
+756 VHLNPS

-776 SASIEE
+776 IAGIEE
-782 FDASGSPV
+782 FDASGNPL
-790 PSGTGETYANDNL
+790 PSGKGETYANDNL

-861 LLDQYTIGVP
+861 LLDEYTIGVP

-908 SVTDAINQQQQ
+908 SVTDTLNQQQQ
-919 QVAAGADQ
+919 
-927 QAPAPAFDPV
+927 APAGENAKTPAFDPV

-991 PSDTAPAISPVT
+991 PSDTAPTISPVT

-1034 PSPDTSLLK
+1034 PAPDTSLLK

-1054 FSTALTGQAQL
+1054 FDTALTGQTQL
-1065 ASMITNAQNV
+1065 AGLLTNAQNV

-1124 SGGGGGSGA
+1124 SGSDSGSG
-1133 KGQGTSTAKSPKGK
+1133 SKGK
-1147 SATGGNAA
+1147 STGKSAKGKSTSGDKAAGSDNAA
-1155 GNAGDPAGDAGD
+1155 GSGNTGGDVADIGGI
-1167 AAGAA
+1167 
-1172 GDAGDAAG
+1172 
-1180 AGDLAGDAGALL
+1180 LEV
-1192 A
+1192 

>member
-1 MPASKPAA
+1 VPTSSRAA

-14 ASRAAKSAAATP
+14 ASRATAV
-26 AATNGP
+26 GP
-32 REVLIAPAIN
+32 GETLNAPALN
-42 LQRIVKSVDP
+42 LQRIVRSVDP
-52 LGQAGAALERTLT
+52 LGQAGAALESTLT
-65 PLRAA
+65 PLRAT

-77 GFDLVHR
+77 GFNLVHR
-84 SLFNIGA
+84 SLANIGA
-91 ILKQPPLP
+91 ILQQSPLP
-99 AVLLG
+99 SVLLG
-104 IVEQPGGGPAVGV
+104 LVQQPGGGPAVGV
-117 QVELNPATL
+117 QIELDPSAL

-134 GLTDGAGHFQ
+134 ALTDGAGHFQ
-144 LTPSPGLLIPAG
+144 LTPPPGLLIPSAG
-156 GVQLTVQ
+156 LPLTVQ
-163 GATARVA
+163 GATARVS
-170 VTVAANQVASNG
+170 VTVAANLIAFNG
-182 ALGVIVLPQAV
+182 VLGVIVLPQAV
-193 APMPQSIIASLA
+193 DPMPQSIIASLA
-205 NIAGGLSGGGQ
+205 NIAAGLSGGGQ
-216 PAPPPPAATL
+216 PTPPPPVAAL

-238 LTYNGQT
+238 LTYSGQA

-256 RLVAPQLSIVQTFHW
+256 RLVAPQLSIVQTIHW
-271 TRLGN
+271 TRFGDVP
-276 AQIPLPLYE
+276 IPLPVYAGQIVE
-285 GQVSALSGVSSY
+285 GSTQTSY

-307 GVDGFRDQIMGM
+307 AVDGFRDQIMGL
-319 GADGTFVSDE
+319 GAGGTFVSDE

-335 TLGLGYVLRLA
+335 TLGLGYVLRLS
-346 QRWTFQGLA
+346 QRWTYQGLA

-375 FERTDTAS
+375 FERTDTAA

-392 SQAEQQIA
+392 SQAEQQSA

-406 YATFN
+406 NATFN

-459 QRDAAENAAQTTH
+459 QRDSAQDAAQTTH

-478 ASARRN
+478 ASARRS
-484 AARTGMRLASSS
+484 AARTGMRLATSS
-496 ESEQVTTKTIT
+496 ESEQVTTRTIT

-521 VQRLYDVRTDVEG
+521 VQRLYDVRTEVND

-552 QPLTVGNPGALTASR
+552 QPLTVGNPAALTASR
-567 QAVLDRYAAII
+567 QAVLDRYASII

-585 TALPRAFQKG
+585 TALPRGFQKG
-595 LETLRQF
+595 LATLRQF

-614 GAAEDVIKFT
+614 GAAQDVIRFS
-624 LVGTFIPGEEV
+624 LMGTFIPGDEV
-635 WINAV
+635 WISAV
-640 TARGTRVGPAKLAP
+640 TATGTRVGPARLAP
-654 PAGFALPENQ
+654 SAGFALPENQ
-664 FQTQDDL
+664 FQSQADL
-671 LARLR
+671 LGYLG
-676 LLRVAPTGFS
+676 LLRVAQTPFT

-709 RQIDYTLASPSVQN
+709 RQIDYTLASAPLQN
-723 LQQINGLLGG
+723 LQQINGFFGATAG
-733 LAASWLGEFLTA
+733 DWLGDFLAA
-745 QGPALSVPPVT
+745 QGPTLSIPPVT

-762 QLERELGGPMVFQF
+762 LLERELGGPMIYQF
-776 SASIEE
+776 IAGIEE
-782 FDASGSPV
+782 FDASGNPL
-790 PSGTGETYANDNL
+790 PSGKGETYANDNL
-803 FGVTL
+803 FGITL

-830 TIEMMA
+830 TVEMMA

-847 KAIWASLTDEERAI
+847 KAVWASLTDEERAI
-861 LLDQYTIGVP
+861 LLDEYTIGVP
-871 PNGIA
+871 TNGIA

-919 QVAAGADQ
+919 GEPDE
-927 QAPAPAFDPV
+927 QAPTAPAFDPV

-953 PQSIIALPTRGVLGE
+953 PQSTIALPTRGVLGE
-968 AVLGHCAS
+968 AVLGHCPS

-1003 LPTTTPSIADT
+1003 LPTTTASIADT

-1020 LGQLPSLINNVLTA
+1020 LGQLPSLINNVLSA
-1034 PSPDTSLLK
+1034 PAPDTSLLK
-1043 AMGQAAASQKD
+1043 GLAQAAASQKD
-1054 FSTALTGQAQL
+1054 FDTALTGQTQL
-1065 ASMITNAQNV
+1065 ASLLTNAQNV
-1075 SNSARAD
+1075 SNSARGD

-1117 SAVKGGG
+1117 SAVKGG
-1124 SGGGGGSGA
+1124 SGGGAAAGGKA
-1133 KGQGTSTAKSPKGK
+1133 KANAKPKAKAAKGK
-1147 SATGGNAA
+1147 SDNSGGAANAA
-1155 GNAGDPAGDAGD
+1155 GAGDGTGGAGD

-1180 AGDLAGDAGALL
+1180 AGDLAGDAGVLL

>member
-1 MPASKPAA
+1 MAPSKRTP
-9 SSTRR
+9 SSTRTVT
-14 ASRAAKSAAATP
+14 SAAATAP
-26 AATNGP
+26 D
-32 REVLIAPAIN
+32 EVTAPVIN

-52 LGQAGAALERTLT
+52 LGQAGATLEKTLT

-84 SLFNIGA
+84 SLLNIGA
-91 ILKQPPLP
+91 ILLQQPLP
-99 AVLLG
+99 ALLLG
-104 IVEQPGGGPAVGV
+104 LVEQPGGGPAVGV
-117 QVELNPATL
+117 QVELSPASL

-134 GLTDGAGHFQ
+134 ALTDGAGHFK
-144 LTPSPGLLIPAG
+144 LTPPPGLLIPAG
-156 GVQLTVQ
+156 GLPLTVQ
-163 GATARVA
+163 GATARVG
-170 VTVAANQVASNG
+170 VTVPANQVASNG
-182 ALGVIVLPQAV
+182 ALGVIVLSQTI

-216 PAPPPPAATL
+216 PAPPPPVTAV

-238 LTYNGQT
+238 LIYNGQ
-245 AIDRFPYGVFF
+245 ASIDRFPYGVFF

-271 TRLGN
+271 TRFGN
-276 AQIPLPLYE
+276 ARIPLPVYQ
-285 GQVSALSGVSSY
+285 GQFGTITETSY

-307 GVDGFRDQIMGM
+307 AVDGFRDQIMGLES
-319 GADGTFVSDE
+319 GGTFGSDE

-383 VFESETLSE
+383 VFESETLTE
-392 SQAEQQIA
+392 SQAQQQMA

-406 YATFN
+406 NATFN

-422 SFSTHSDTSSWGVNF
+422 SFSTHSDTSSWGANF
-437 LVAAG
+437 LVASG
-442 GGGSSDSNGV
+442 GGGSSNSNGV

-478 ASARRN
+478 ASARRT
-484 AARTGMRLASSS
+484 AARTGMRLATSS

-521 VQRLYDVRTDVEG
+521 VQRLYDVRTVVED

-552 QPLTVGNPGALTASR
+552 QPLTVGDPGTLTASR
-567 QAVLDRYAAII
+567 QAVLNRYAAII

-585 TALPRAFQKG
+585 TALPRGFQKG
-595 LETLRQF
+595 LATLRQF

-614 GAAEDVIKFT
+614 GTAEDVIKFT
-624 LVGTFIPGEEV
+624 LWGTFIPGEDV

-640 TARGTRVGPAKLAP
+640 TATGTRVGPAKLTP
-654 PAGFALPENQ
+654 PAGFALPDNEYQ
-664 FQTQDDL
+664 SEDDL
-671 LARLR
+671 LGALR
-676 LLRVAPTGFS
+676 LLRLVQRPFS

-709 RQIDYTLASPSVQN
+709 HQIDYTLASPPVQN
-723 LQQINGLLGG
+723 LQQINGLFGS
-733 LAASWLGEFLTA
+733 LAADWLGDFLTA
-745 QGPALSVPPVT
+745 QGPALSAPPVT
-756 VHLNPA
+756 VHLNPS

-776 SASIEE
+776 IANIEE
-782 FDASGSPV
+782 FDASGNPL
-790 PSGTGETYANDNL
+790 PTGKGETYSNDSL

-830 TIEMMA
+830 TVEMMA

-847 KAIWASLTDEERAI
+847 KAVWASLTDEERAI
-861 LLDQYTIGVP
+861 LLDEYTIGVP
-871 PNGIA
+871 ANGIA

-908 SVTDAINQQQQ
+908 SVTDSLNQQQQ
-919 QVAAGADQ
+919 DVVGK
-927 QAPAPAFDPV
+927 APAFDPV

-968 AVLGHCAS
+968 AVLGHCPS

-991 PSDTAPAISPVT
+991 PSDTAPTISPVT

-1034 PSPDTSLLK
+1034 PAPDTSLLK

-1054 FSTALTGQAQL
+1054 FDTALTGQTQL
-1065 ASMITNAQNV
+1065 ASLLTNAQNV

-1117 SAVKGGG
+1117 AAVKGGG
-1124 SGGGGGSGA
+1124 SGANGGSG
-1133 KGQGTSTAKSPKGK
+1133 GKGK
-1147 SATGGNAA
+1147 SKDTSAKSKSNASDSAKSQSDSGDNASGNSGTGDSAA
-1155 GNAGDPAGDAGD
+1155 GGDGTDI
-1167 AAGAA
+1167 
-1172 GDAGDAAG
+1172 
-1180 AGDLAGDAGALL
+1180 LEV
-1192 A
+1192 